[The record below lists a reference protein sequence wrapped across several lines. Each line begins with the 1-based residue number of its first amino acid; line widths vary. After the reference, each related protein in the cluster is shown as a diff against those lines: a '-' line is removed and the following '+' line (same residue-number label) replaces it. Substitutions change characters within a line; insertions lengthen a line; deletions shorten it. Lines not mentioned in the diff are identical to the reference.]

1 MKEGGA
7 LEDVGAAAAGDCDW
21 RIHAGSNILDFG
33 LASSP
38 SSKWGGTPETD

>member
-1 MKEGGA
+1 MLEQPQRETVIGA
-7 LEDVGAAAAGDCDW
+7 FMRGQ
-21 RIHAGSNILDFG
+21 NILDFG

>member
-21 RIHAGSNILDFG
+21 RFHAGSKY
-33 LASSP
+33 P
-38 SSKWGGTPETD
+38 